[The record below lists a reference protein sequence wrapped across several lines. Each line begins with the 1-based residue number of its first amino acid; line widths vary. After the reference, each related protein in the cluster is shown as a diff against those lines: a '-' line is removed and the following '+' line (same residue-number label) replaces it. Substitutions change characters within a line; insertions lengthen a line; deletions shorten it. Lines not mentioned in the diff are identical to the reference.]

1 MVSGALELIWSDV
14 RDESQSYIYVQHDH
28 RIHIVYSH
36 FRTHHESSIDTII
49 ILYVHIQNKAKSC
62 KKSDRAK
69 KAQKAKE
76 RIHPTLQVPG
86 WSPSSVLVQL
96 KLS

>member
-1 MVSGALELIWSDV
+1 MRVNHIYMYNTIIV
-14 RDESQSYIYVQHDH
+14 YISYIA
-28 RIHIVYSH
+28 H
-36 FRTHHESSIDTII
+36 FRTHHESSIEYCYCSICTHDKIRRK
-49 ILYVHIQNKAKSC
+49 VAK
-62 KKSDRAK
+62 RAIERK

>member
-36 FRTHHESSIDTII
+36 FRTHHESSIEYCYCSICTHDKIRRKVAKRAI
-49 ILYVHIQNKAKSC
+49 ERKKRKKQKREYIQHC
-62 KKSDRAK
+62 RF
-69 KAQKAKE
+69 
-76 RIHPTLQVPG
+76 PG
-86 WSPSSVLVQL
+86 GPPPQY
-96 KLS
+96 